1 MGNSKIVRKGLSKY
15 DFTAAG
21 ESTNRAGGR
30 EGENLQKQ
38 KVKMQKITPGDT
50 KIRVFKKK
58 MQDKINKNH
67 FLAGQTMVYPL

>member
-38 KVKMQKITPGDT
+38 KVKMQKITL
-50 KIRVFKKK
+50 FKKK

>member
-38 KVKMQKITPGDT
+38 KVKMQKSFFGWTNDGLSFIIGY
-50 KIRVFKKK
+50 
-58 MQDKINKNH
+58 ML
-67 FLAGQTMVYPL
+67 LAL

>member
-21 ESTNRAGGR
+21 EST
-30 EGENLQKQ
+30 NLQKQ

-67 FLAGQTMVYPL
+67 FLAGQTMFYPL

>member
-1 MGNSKIVRKGLSKY
+1 MPEEGK
-15 DFTAAG
+15 
-21 ESTNRAGGR
+21 
-30 EGENLQKQ
+30 GENLQKQ

-67 FLAGQTMVYPL
+67 FLAGQTMFYPL